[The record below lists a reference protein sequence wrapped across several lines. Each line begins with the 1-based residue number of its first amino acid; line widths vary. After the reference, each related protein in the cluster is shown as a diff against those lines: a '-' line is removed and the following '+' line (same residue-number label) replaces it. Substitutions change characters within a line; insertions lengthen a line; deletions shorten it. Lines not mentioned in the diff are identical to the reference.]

1 MVREELYFFTREDA
15 REVSTKGQHASSLT
29 FLETAHASTYVSR
42 TTDDMN
48 NMCTFIQQLKMKSF
62 TNPSSN

>member
-1 MVREELYFFTREDA
+1 MVREELYFLLARTRVKSQQRD
-15 REVSTKGQHASSLT
+15 STRLLSLSSKQHTRVRTS
-29 FLETAHASTYVSR
+29 SR

>member
-29 FLETAHASTYVSR
+29 FLETAHAPGPR
-42 TTDDMN
+42 TLVE
-48 NMCTFIQQLKMKSF
+48 QQMI
-62 TNPSSN
+62 